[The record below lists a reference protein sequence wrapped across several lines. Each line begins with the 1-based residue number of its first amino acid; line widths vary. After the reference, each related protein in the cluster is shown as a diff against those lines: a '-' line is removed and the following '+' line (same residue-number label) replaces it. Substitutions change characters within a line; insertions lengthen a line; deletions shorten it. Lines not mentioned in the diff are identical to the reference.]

1 LAGTYTGAVAPR
13 VASGLRHHMTTVTD
27 PQTKEF
33 LDEALR
39 CFEAGLYRAAV
50 VLSWVGAVALLQDH
64 VVSTRLTDFNAEATR
79 RDKRWKAAKTRD
91 DLSRLKEAD
100 FLHVLES
107 ISVIGKSVKHELEVC
122 LKLRNG
128 CGHPNSLKIGEAK
141 AASHLETLLQNV
153 FSAV

>member
-1 LAGTYTGAVAPR
+1 
-13 VASGLRHHMTTVTD
+13 MTTVAD

-33 LDEALR
+33 LDEAVR
-39 CFEAGLYRAAV
+39 CFEVGLYRAAV
-50 VLSWVGAVALLQDH
+50 VLTWVGAVAVLQDH
-64 VVSTRLTDFNAEATR
+64 VVKMRLTDFNAEAAR
-79 RDKRWKAAKTRD
+79 RDKKWRAAKTRD
-91 DLSRLKEAD
+91 DLSRLKEAE
-100 FLHVLES
+100 FLHILEA

-153 FSAV
+153 FAVF